1 MTFLVP
7 DHLCSVTV
15 GGVPYLPDASHRI
28 DVDPSHVAVLAR
40 HGIVPIDATAD
51 ESDSDAT
58 TKKAKAKA

>member
-7 DHLCSVTV
+7 DHCCSVTV

-40 HGIVPIDATAD
+40 HGIHPIDATAD
-51 ESDSDAT
+51 EAD
-58 TKKAKAKA
+58 TKKAKPKG